1 MNEQEL
7 RRLITEIV
15 TGILNGQDAPAV
27 PAGPNALVLFSGA
40 LLGFEAALESLGR
53 LTGTVRCDW
62 TQTPAATRILD
73 QDAIAAVG
81 MTPAAESLVSS
92 HDLLVVPT
100 ATVNLVAKVAHGIGD
115 CLASNV
121 MAEFI
126 MMNKP
131 VVLATNA
138 ACPDSADKRGWFPD
152 MPEGYQRMLRR
163 NLADLKG
170 FGVRLTS
177 AERLDEA
184 VASVAA
190 RLRESDAA
198 ATADAADCGPGAG
211 PAGVVDCRERLIH
224 EGIVRSLAPGSVVR
238 IGRGTIVTPLA
249 RDAAAAAGITME
261 RI

>member
-7 RRLITEIV
+7 RQLITEIV
-15 TGILNGQDAPAV
+15 TGILNGHDAPA
-27 PAGPNALVLFSGA
+27 PPSGPTALVLFSGA
-40 LLGFEAALESLGR
+40 LLGFEAALDSLAR
-53 LTGTVRCDW
+53 LKGTVRCDW

-81 MTPAAESLVSS
+81 MTPAAKSLVRS

-163 NLADLKG
+163 NLAELKD
-170 FGVRLTS
+170 FGVRLTT

-184 VASVAA
+184 VAS
-190 RLRESDAA
+190 AA
-198 ATADAADCGPGAG
+198 AGLQGGDVPGVRDAEGAG
-211 PAGVVDCRERLIH
+211 PSGRAGAVDCHERLIH
-224 EGIVRSLAPGSVVR
+224 EGLIRSLVPGSVVR
-238 IGRGTIVTPLA
+238 IGRKAIVTPLA
-249 RDAAAAAGITME
+249 RDAAAEAGITME
-261 RI
+261 RN